1 MRTAPF
7 RPLRLLAVLG
17 AQLLL
22 WLSLLGHPGVAQ
34 ASLLHFSGAPP
45 VDLGLHEGLLR
56 PCSSPAHCAR
66 QDWALA
72 DPAAALEQ
80 LALKL
85 EGTPGVQIET
95 RVGTPQPSYLH
106 ATAESRLFGFVD
118 DLELAL
124 DASGTSL
131 QARSESRLGDS
142 DLGVNAR
149 RLEGLRL
156 SLSPAGGG

>member
-1 MRTAPF
+1 MEKVPGLA
-7 RPLRLLAVLG
+7 RLVAQVG
-17 AQLLL
+17 AQLLA
-22 WLSLLGHPGVAQ
+22 WLLLLAHPGAAQ

-45 VDLGLHEGLLR
+45 ADLGLQDGRLR
-56 PCSSPAHCAR
+56 ACSSPAHCAR
-66 QDWALA
+66 QDWPLA
-72 DPAAALEQ
+72 DPEAALQQ

-85 EGTPGVQIET
+85 GATPRVQIET
-95 RVGTPQPSYLH
+95 RVGSPQLSYLH
-106 ATAESRLFGFVD
+106 ATAESQLFGFVD

-142 DLGVNAR
+142 DLGVNAS

-156 SLSPAGGG
+156 SLGPA